1 MKMTSMNQPLPA
13 VVNHGS
19 VSFPASVQGQGPEVF
34 SQGLFERRLWV
45 GGKCTFP
52 ERTVGAQRPGCREAL
67 QSPSSGVTRVP
78 LRCARLN
85 AVQ

>member
-1 MKMTSMNQPLPA
+1 MKMTSRNQPLPA

-19 VSFPASVQGQGPEVF
+19 VSFRASVQGQGPEVF

-52 ERTVGAQRPGCREAL
+52 EMTVGAQGPGCRKAL
-67 QSPSSGVTRVP
+67 QSPSSGVIHVP
-78 LRCARLN
+78 LRCAQLN